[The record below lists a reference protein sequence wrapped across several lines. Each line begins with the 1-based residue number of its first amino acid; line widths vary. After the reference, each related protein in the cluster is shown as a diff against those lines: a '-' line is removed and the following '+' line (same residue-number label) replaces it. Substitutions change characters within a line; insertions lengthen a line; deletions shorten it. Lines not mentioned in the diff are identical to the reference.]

1 MPISPSGLL
10 PSQLVQSAIS
20 ITHACFL
27 FPFLPIPEDPIKKH
41 WQKSHN
47 CAETTVSSGL
57 PGSTATLTHLA
68 FMQYHFLPQRKWA
81 TDTQGHS
88 PFSPPPVII
97 AGAPPTKS
105 HCETQFFA
113 CSWVLPSLLYLQT
126 PPQLILS
133 LHGKTYW
140 TLSCL
145 PNFTATLLWQSGA
158 CDVSFLHLPSTPQPQ
173 QPAGFFIK
181 TTHTQDTGNL
191 PGPSPGCVLPEFSTL
206 GDRVFHLPCVERVL
220 SQASFTWPSFPSIS
234 GYASVSNLAFSLPLR
249 RWLSLLPFSGYKLF
263 LRLFN
268 LNTRLSHLQANDPK
282 KWFSQS
288 KTFSW
293 APKLTIQLAAED
305 YLLTPLTMQF
315 KFKNLHTH
323 VCFCSCRLWV
333 NKTIYIDIQTK
344 NLGLFQSSLHCHYQ
358 LFTT

>member
-1 MPISPSGLL
+1 MSISPSGLL

-47 CAETTVSSGL
+47 RAETTVSSGL

-126 PPQLILS
+126 LLLNWYFPFMEKPTELSRVYPTSQLLFFDRVV
-133 LHGKTYW
+133 HVM
-140 TLSCL
+140 
-145 PNFTATLLWQSGA
+145 F
-158 CDVSFLHLPSTPQPQ
+158 H
-173 QPAGFFIK
+173 FFIS
-181 TTHTQDTGNL
+181 HPPPN
-191 PGPSPGCVLPEFSTL
+191 PSNQL
-206 GDRVFHLPCVERVL
+206 GF
-220 SQASFTWPSFPSIS
+220 
-234 GYASVSNLAFSLPLR
+234 Y
-249 RWLSLLPFSGYKLF
+249 
-263 LRLFN
+263 
-268 LNTRLSHLQANDPK
+268 
-282 KWFSQS
+282 
-288 KTFSW
+288 
-293 APKLTIQLAAED
+293 
-305 YLLTPLTMQF
+305 
-315 KFKNLHTH
+315 
-323 VCFCSCRLWV
+323 
-333 NKTIYIDIQTK
+333 
-344 NLGLFQSSLHCHYQ
+344 
-358 LFTT
+358 